1 MLGRVDEQGRLRVA
15 GRTTPLA
22 LPARRE
28 LGAVLAP
35 PRGAHPWPDRI
46 PSSRFGQLPPEPVD
60 YTPAEPSIVV
70 EVDAD
75 AASNT
80 AGGVTPPSTGGFDP
94 TCGERTCDPQR

>member
-75 AASNT
+75 ICFEHGRWRHAT
-80 AGGVTPPSTGGFDP
+80 QYRRVRPDLR
-94 TCGERTCDPQR
+94 GEDL